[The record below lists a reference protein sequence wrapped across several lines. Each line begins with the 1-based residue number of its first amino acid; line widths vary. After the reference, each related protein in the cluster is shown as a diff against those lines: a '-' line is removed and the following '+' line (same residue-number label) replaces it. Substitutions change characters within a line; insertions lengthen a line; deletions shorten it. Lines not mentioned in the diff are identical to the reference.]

1 MEPVLDG
8 LRTVEVELLAEPELL
23 MARVYIYIRFALIL
37 QKKNLFQIF
46 AWVVS
51 FLLILIPWGQWLGS
65 LAKSV
70 YCCPDLGT
78 MLSSPCLC

>member
-23 MARVYIYIRFALIL
+23 KAGVYIYIRFALIL

-46 AWVVS
+46 TLVC
-51 FLLILIPWGQWLGS
+51 ILFIDS
-65 LAKSV
+65 HTV
-70 YCCPDLGT
+70 GT
-78 MLSSPCLC
+78 MAWISC